1 GERSGLLA
9 PELRQRVEALGRRQR
24 VLVGLDGRAVDVGAR
39 EVRQPG
45 PVLRSRSRDESR
57 REHVRPQRGLRR
69 ILAAHDAD
77 PGGRV
82 DDRVRARVRD
92 RGLGDSVLGEVAVLP
107 PEREDLVG
115 SVAVAKLVLEGA
127 TDEAGSAREQHLHR
141 RRVYSGAVVLLA
153 ALALAGCD
161 HGKRRTEPKPPPAP
175 KLSFVALDREHQRLV
190 RDYEDARAGTTAY
203 APGCRAPRAGGAM

>member
-1 GERSGLLA
+1 
-9 PELRQRVEALGRRQR
+9 
-24 VLVGLDGRAVDVGAR
+24 
-39 EVRQPG
+39 
-45 PVLRSRSRDESR
+45 
-57 REHVRPQRGLRR
+57 
-69 ILAAHDAD
+69 DAD

-92 RGLGDSVLGEVAVLP
+92 RGLGDPVLGEIAVLP

-190 RDYEDARAGTTAY
+190 RDYEPVSAAMTAYELAFRDWRLGRLPQPALLARARSYRAVVRHARPRGRSGSSSPGSAHARGRSAHCRTCRPTSRCGTGRSPRR
-203 APGCRAPRAGGAM
+203 APG